1 MRLTVDTDILS
12 KEELTLGEF
21 LLMLMGYYE
30 IDYSQTFGKLVD
42 RNIVQKNVFKPTSI
56 VLSNNTK
63 NLIAKI
69 ITESNEK
76 LINSD
81 IDFEALAVA
90 MQLSYPPGIKP
101 GTTYGW
107 RGDESEVAQK
117 LRALVTE
124 YDFTFTE
131 EEAIVAT
138 REYVNSFSDRT
149 HMRLLKYFILRTDSE
164 KGVDSPFMTLIQ
176 NMRDEKINTGK

>member
-12 KEELTLGEF
+12 KENLTLGEF

-30 IDYSQTFGKLVD
+30 IDYSQTFRGLVD
-42 RNIVQKNVFKPTSI
+42 KNIVQKNVFKPTSI

-63 NLIAKI
+63 DLIARI

-76 LINSD
+76 LIGSN

-90 MQLSYPPGIKP
+90 MQLVYPSGIKP

-107 RGDESEVAQK
+107 RGNESEVAQK

-131 EEAIVAT
+131 EEAVAAT
-138 REYVNSFSDRT
+138 EEYVSSFRDKT

-176 NMRDEKINTGK
+176 NMRDEKTNTCK